1 MTLATRKIFSARGDR
16 RINVAHNP
24 SHLWAVIDQN
34 AFEAL
39 HIRQHRALS
48 RVQSRDSK
56 AFRACGN
63 WL

>member
-39 HIRQHRALS
+39 HIR
-48 RVQSRDSK
+48 
-56 AFRACGN
+56 
-63 WL
+63 